1 MLYNIYIYTGESIR
15 PGVCYI
21 QGRVLDLVCVI
32 YRGVVLDLVCYIIYI
47 RGRVLDL
54 VCVIYRGEY

>member
-1 MLYNIYIYTGESIR
+1 MLYTEESVR

-21 QGRVLDLVCVI
+21 RGESVRPGVC
-32 YRGVVLDLVCYIIYI
+32 YI

-54 VCVIYRGEY
+54 VCVIYGGEC

>member
-1 MLYNIYIYTGESIR
+1 MCVIYKGESIR

-21 QGRVLDLVCVI
+21 RGRVLDLVCV
-32 YRGVVLDLVCYIIYI
+32 YKGESVRSGVCYI

-54 VCVIYRGEY
+54 VCVIYGGEC

>member
-1 MLYNIYIYTGESIR
+1 MEESIR

-21 QGRVLDLVCVI
+21 RGESVRPGVC
-32 YRGVVLDLVCYIIYI
+32 YI

-54 VCVIYRGEY
+54 VCVIYRGEN

>member
-1 MLYNIYIYTGESIR
+1 MLYTGESVR

-21 QGRVLDLVCVI
+21 RGESVRPGVC
-32 YRGVVLDLVCYIIYI
+32 YI

-54 VCVIYRGEY
+54 VCVIYGGEC

>member
-1 MLYNIYIYTGESIR
+1 MEESVR

-32 YRGVVLDLVCYIIYI
+32 YRGGGVRPGVCYIIYI
-47 RGRVLDL
+47 RGRVLYL
-54 VCVIYRGEY
+54 VCVIYGGEY